1 LDYYTSAGVTGCPGL
16 LVEPAAT
23 NLTLHS
29 EDFATT
35 WSQQNITVTTGTT
48 AAFTSPAGFT
58 NADLITTTADDMCFC
73 SQEITVASGTSS
85 ISVFAKYNN
94 HPFFR
99 IANGDSEDKSAWF
112 DIQNGEVLSVN
123 GGTASIQNYG
133 NGWYRCIYNPTTTDS
148 GPNAFVI
155 SVVNDGGE
163 TFSSPGQSMY
173 FWGAQFETG
182 GVATSYIPTT
192 TATVTRNADN
202 IFVSGAVSGSIGQ
215 TEGTIYWDIAAVF
228 GVTTGTGN
236 PQFGVRNNA
245 FTNWISLTTNNLA
258 NPFRITSEASGD
270 VVLLNYS
277 SPITSGKAA
286 VGYSSAGLVLFV
298 NGSLVASSAT
308 NPNFT
313 FQRIEI
319 NGLSV
324 YKTNAF
330 ALYTTRLTNAQ
341 LAALTTL

>member
-23 NLTLHS
+23 NLTLQS

-35 WSQQNITVTTGTT
+35 WTPQSITVTTGTT

-58 NADLITTTADDMCFC
+58 NARLITSTADDICFC

-94 HPFFR
+94 HRFFR
-99 IANGDSEDKSAWF
+99 IANGHSEDKSAWF

-155 SVVNDGGE
+155 SIVNDGGE
-163 TFSSPGQSMY
+163 IIGSPGQSMY

>member
-1 LDYYTSAGVTGCPGL
+1 
-16 LVEPAAT
+16 
-23 NLTLHS
+23 
-29 EDFATT
+29 
-35 WSQQNITVTTGTT
+35 
-48 AAFTSPAGFT
+48 
-58 NADLITTTADDMCFC
+58 
-73 SQEITVASGTSS
+73 
-85 ISVFAKYNN
+85 
-94 HPFFR
+94 
-99 IANGDSEDKSAWF
+99 
-112 DIQNGEVLSVN
+112 
-123 GGTASIQNYG
+123 
-133 NGWYRCIYNPTTTDS
+133 
-148 GPNAFVI
+148 
-155 SVVNDGGE
+155 
-163 TFSSPGQSMY
+163 MY

-245 FTNWISLTTNNLA
+245 LTNWISLTSNNLT
-258 NPFRITSEASGD
+258 NPFRIVCKSTEAI
-270 VVLLNYS
+270 LINYS

-298 NGSLVASSAT
+298 NGTLVASSAT

-313 FQRIEI
+313 FERIDMQGFMVFKA
-319 NGLSV
+319 NALS
-324 YKTNAF
+324 
-330 ALYTTRLTNAQ
+330 LYTTRLTNAQ